1 MSGACAL
8 LADQVSRILR
18 RDGKQLG
25 VELTRCL
32 RGGAVYGGSLVIG
45 R

>member
-8 LADQVSRILR
+8 LADQVSSILR
-18 RDGKQLG
+18 RDGKQLEA
-25 VELTRCL
+25 ELSRHL
-32 RGGAVYGGSLVIG
+32 GGGAVYGGSVASG